1 MVEVTSD
8 DLAPVAY
15 LQLKKLWLQ
24 PKSPVSSGQ
33 LFLFPSINSLFYS
46 TFLNLCVLQSWEKAS
61 QLPAPP
67 PLPSHVQVLTTDR
80 QSKSQ
85 NMYRKF
91 VFVSSLCRPIVIP
104 TRILAHVG
112 DIVMSLRKDF

>member
-1 MVEVTSD
+1 MVEVTPD

-15 LQLKKLWLQ
+15 LQLKKLRLR

-33 LFLFPSINSLFYS
+33 LFLFPSIDF
-46 TFLNLCVLQSWEKAS
+46 VLLHIPRFVCSAVLGEGKSATS
-61 QLPAPP
+61 PSSSSFSCPAT
-67 PLPSHVQVLTTDR
+67 HHR

-91 VFVSSLCRPIVIP
+91 VFVSSLCTPIVIP

-112 DIVMSLRKDF
+112 DIVMSLRKVF